1 MSQQDILFVQGNEA
15 CVRGA
20 LYAGLRFFAG
30 YPITPS
36 TEVAEHLAEQ
46 LPRVGGKFI
55 QMEDEIAS
63 MCAVCG
69 ASLAGSKAM
78 TATSGPGFSL
88 KQEAIGY
95 AVMAEIPCVVVNVQR
110 GGPSTGLATKVAQG
124 DVNQARWGTHGDHSI
139 IVLTASSI
147 QDVFQITVEAFN
159 MAETYRTPVILLFDE
174 VIGHMR
180 EKLVVPAAGELPVVE
195 RLHTEV
201 QAGVNYYPY
210 LPREDGRLPMQLV
223 THQTGP
229 QGKKVHKAWVEQGTN
244 IARELYLAVVLD
256 RGAQCLTVM
265 ASPDGGMDIEEV
277 AAKTPERIFTTRLD
291 GGHRIWPFQA
301 RALLFGCG
309 LTPAQVNA
317 GTALLLNLV
326 RLAAEKDAVLVEI
339 NPLAVTAEGE
349 LMALDGKMD
358 FDESA
363 LKRHPDIAALEDPE
377 ECDPLERKARELGVN
392 YVRLSGYVG
401 TMLVLQCLFTGAGPK
416 TTALTPVVIAYATTQ
431 GIDPTPFVLLVGMN
445 MLHQYLL
452 PVSNLPNI
460 IGLAT
465 EEITP
470 AELIKTGA
478 VMSLFGAIFMSI
490 MVYTYWTW
498 IGMFG

>member
-78 TATSGPGFSL
+78 TATSCPGFSL

-180 EKLVVPAAGELPVVE
+180 EKLVVPAPGDLPVVE

-210 LPREDGRLPMQLV
+210 LPREDGRLPMSDFGGVHRYNVTGLYHDIWGFPTENPEQVSKLVYHLVDKIENRAHLLARWKEYYLDDAEHIIISYGSSARSARHLVETRRSKGDRIGLLELQTLWPFPAQLV
-223 THQTGP
+223 REKTAH
-229 QGKKVHKAWVEQGTN
+229 ARN
-244 IARELYLAVVLD
+244 IF
-256 RGAQCLTVM
+256 
-265 ASPDGGMDIEEV
+265 V
-277 AAKTPERIFTTRLD
+277 AEMNMGQI
-291 GGHRIWPFQA
+291 
-301 RALLFGCG
+301 
-309 LTPAQVNA
+309 
-317 GTALLLNLV
+317 
-326 RLAAEKDAVLVEI
+326 
-339 NPLAVTAEGE
+339 
-349 LMALDGKMD
+349 
-358 FDESA
+358 
-363 LKRHPDIAALEDPE
+363 
-377 ECDPLERKARELGVN
+377 
-392 YVRLSGYVG
+392 
-401 TMLVLQCLFTGAGPK
+401 
-416 TTALTPVVIAYATTQ
+416 TTQ
-431 GIDPTPFVLLVGMN
+431 VKQVVQRPDRVFLVNRMDGLMLNPTD
-445 MLHQYLL
+445 
-452 PVSNLPNI
+452 
-460 IGLAT
+460 IG
-465 EEITP
+465 
-470 AELIKTGA
+470 K
-478 VMSLFGAIFMSI
+478 VMRVIEGRGF
-490 MVYTYWTW
+490 
-498 IGMFG
+498 